1 MAQRAYRQRKE
12 TTLEEFRK
20 RVSEL
25 QGTVEL
31 MNKAFKDFSNR
42 RLASKDISRELIN
55 DLQETAAQY
64 AELVKTARNPY
75 EPTVVEEAKDDVT
88 KRLSA
93 VTFPV
98 APPIARAPSTD
109 SSKALSA
116 PRQDLVFPQD
126 HVWGYSFLEDSQD
139 ESSMQL
145 STQPSNTPL
154 EQPSRPLSRLAT
166 IASPFTYSFQET
178 TFARRLHRACLE
190 MGYQLVCDP
199 SRRPQSY
206 DRVFKLCLAIEGGSR
221 DGLLARLRAQLMKG
235 TKESLDWTG
244 VPFLHLGGAAKAG
257 DVVGEERW
265 PTADGLE
272 RQGVGRDTGSAAGWR
287 TGPLREWFDP
297 QDVEGYLAE
306 KGICIEAQSSFAEIE
321 LPITELP
328 SNSSS
333 ESLSSGDEGN
343 AGSQPSLPS
352 LSMPQTPLLTMLD
365 APVLIDN
372 NDKPAQQD
380 VQDTDFLDAFL
391 GTGVQNFENPD
402 WFQFSDVGYSNTMTG
417 SFMNFLPSGSNIT
430 QSSIRDL
437 FSSSDLPKN
446 EITASSTLD
455 SQTDAVSSA
464 PRLRRTNE
472 FTTTVPSVEDCGWLS
487 FLPAQ
492 YGTQQK
498 AMVTIDVTKLIKVLA
513 IAAVCLGATPGFR
526 RKDVDKALQA
536 SIVSTFDN
544 VIA

>member
-244 VPFLHLGGAAKAG
+244 VPFLHLGGAGTHYPRRAPDGSPQPRLETWSVRSVGPQQTVWSGKEWAETPDQLLAG
-257 DVVGEERW
+257 E
-265 PTADGLE
+265 PGLS
-272 RQGVGRDTGSAAGWR
+272 G
-287 TGPLREWFDP
+287 EWFDP

-498 AMVTIDVTKLIKVLA
+498 AMVTIDVTKLIK
-513 IAAVCLGATPGFR
+513 GALHKPLSEGE
-526 RKDVDKALQA
+526 
-536 SIVSTFDN
+536 
-544 VIA
+544 